1 MLKPL
6 PMQEALDYWKSKVQ
20 LSPKQFYTLAD
31 QYKVR
36 AFTVSKLARADMM
49 GEIFQSIRKVI
60 ENGTSFDAWKKAYQP
75 LWEENGWTGKSAWL
89 VDNIFRTNVQTAYN
103 VGRYKQMM
111 DVADARPY
119 WQYSAVN
126 DSRTRPTHRALHG
139 RVYRA
144 DSPFWDTFY
153 PPNGFRCRCKVMTL
167 SARQVEKLGLEVRE
181 GNGLGELIE
190 PIGPNGPEPA
200 RPLMPDKG
208 FEGNPGKEFWQPDLS
223 KYPDVLR
230 QKLETVI
237 KPATPAVS
245 SSDSGFSMNGASFED
260 FAAYGRSRLERLP
273 NPATDAGLFV
283 DRLLHDLSSE
293 VGISNACATSSRGAG
308 AALVQDVSRRFPNS
322 WTSASD
328 ALGPLKVRSV
338 SGRAS
343 YIAAQG
349 LLSVRPDAVST
360 AVHEFAHRLQHAL
373 PELDDIFQELHRKR
387 TSGDSLERLMDI
399 TNLRYGRGEVARKD
413 KYLDP
418 YQGKEYAWSKGHE
431 ALEVMS
437 MGLEAVLG
445 VDVNRQETIAR
456 LQKMYDVDKEMVELV
471 VGLLFGWKL

>member
-6 PMQEALDYWKSKVQ
+6 PMQEALDYWDSKVQ
-20 LSPKQFYTLAD
+20 LSPKQFYALAD

-49 GEIFQSIRKVI
+49 DEIFQSIRKVI

-75 LWEENGWTGKSAWL
+75 LWEENGWTGKSAWR

-153 PPNGFRCRCKVMTL
+153 PPNGFRCRCKVTTL

-237 KPATPAVS
+237 DQPQFIKWQGASLDEAKAIALELGASAEYETLPMGNYVNAGLMEARLLGVGVPRTIRVDQDAFTGSGADGVMAYLAGEDVLILNPAVGVKEAKAMAKRLGESRYWS
-245 SSDSGFSMNGASFED
+245 SSEDMHVIRHEIGHSMLYHSSPIRYIRLHGAPSLNKRVQALVANEVSGYAAESPLELVAEVYAGMRSGKTYSPKIMRLYS
-260 FAAYGRSRLERLP
+260 AYG
-273 NPATDAGLFV
+273 G
-283 DRLLHDLSSE
+283 
-293 VGISNACATSSRGAG
+293 
-308 AALVQDVSRRFPNS
+308 Q
-322 WTSASD
+322 
-328 ALGPLKVRSV
+328 
-338 SGRAS
+338 
-343 YIAAQG
+343 
-349 LLSVRPDAVST
+349 
-360 AVHEFAHRLQHAL
+360 
-373 PELDDIFQELHRKR
+373 
-387 TSGDSLERLMDI
+387 
-399 TNLRYGRGEVARKD
+399 
-413 KYLDP
+413 
-418 YQGKEYAWSKGHE
+418 
-431 ALEVMS
+431 
-437 MGLEAVLG
+437 
-445 VDVNRQETIAR
+445 
-456 LQKMYDVDKEMVELV
+456 
-471 VGLLFGWKL
+471 

>member
-75 LWEENGWTGKSAWL
+75 LWEENGWTGKSAWR

-153 PPNGFRCRCKVMTL
+153 PPNGFRCRCKVTTL

-230 QKLETVI
+230 QKLETVMDQPQFI
-237 KPATPAVS
+237 KWRGASLDEAKAIALELGASAEYETLPMGNYVNAGLMEARLLGVGVPRTIRVDQDAFTGSGADGVMAYLAGEDVLILNPAVGVKEAKAMAKRLGESRYWS
-245 SSDSGFSMNGASFED
+245 SSEDMHVIRHEIGHSMLYHSSPIRYIRLHGAPSLNKRVQALVANEVSGYAAESPLELVAEVYAGMRSGKTYSPKIMRLYS
-260 FAAYGRSRLERLP
+260 AYG
-273 NPATDAGLFV
+273 G
-283 DRLLHDLSSE
+283 
-293 VGISNACATSSRGAG
+293 
-308 AALVQDVSRRFPNS
+308 Q
-322 WTSASD
+322 
-328 ALGPLKVRSV
+328 
-338 SGRAS
+338 
-343 YIAAQG
+343 
-349 LLSVRPDAVST
+349 
-360 AVHEFAHRLQHAL
+360 
-373 PELDDIFQELHRKR
+373 
-387 TSGDSLERLMDI
+387 
-399 TNLRYGRGEVARKD
+399 
-413 KYLDP
+413 
-418 YQGKEYAWSKGHE
+418 
-431 ALEVMS
+431 
-437 MGLEAVLG
+437 
-445 VDVNRQETIAR
+445 
-456 LQKMYDVDKEMVELV
+456 
-471 VGLLFGWKL
+471 